1 MSNLKTKKSDTSKYS
16 GIVKKLRGYGRDE
29 VINILKRYSKKEM
42 LAILEEYNK
51 SSEQL
56 KRKERNAK
64 QTVRRAT
71 TKLLY
76 DYQNKAKIRLV
87 GCSPYEFWEMNGS
100 PSEEELRNL
109 HIDHIVPLSW
119 FDLSNEDHLK
129 VSNHYLNLQYLNSK
143 GNKTKGDRYAGRPDN
158 ILGYKGEFDV
168 DGYVAEILEK
178 IKDLNLDSLK

>member
-109 HIDHIVPLSW
+109 HIDHIIPLSW
-119 FDLSNEDHLK
+119 FDMDDERHVK
-129 VSNHYLNLQYLNSK
+129 VCSHYINLQYLSSSDNLKK
-143 GNKTKGDRYAGRPDN
+143 GGRYMGSPDN
-158 ILGYKGEFDV
+158 IISYREGFDIDAHV
-168 DGYVAEILEK
+168 SEMLVIIE
-178 IKDLNLDSLK
+178 SLK